1 MANTTGDTTYTVVKG
16 DTFNAIAYAND
27 MSVSDLKALN
37 PGIDINRLMIGDVLN
52 VKEQIPLLSV
62 TTVDDVTYTEPIAC
76 PVEEVKDSS
85 MYVGDSKILT
95 PGYRGRGP
103 GPRPGDLCERERD
116 PAGDPVLHHP
126 ARAHHN
132 SQGGGDQGEA

>member
-1 MANTTGDTTYTVVKG
+1 MVKG

-85 MYVGDSKILT
+85 MYVGTRRS
-95 PGYRGRGP
+95 
-103 GPRPGDLCERERD
+103 
-116 PAGDPVLHHP
+116 
-126 ARAHHN
+126 
-132 SQGGGDQGEA
+132 